1 MPTTPA
7 PSAIAT
13 PSAAGTD
20 KMYATGNLITVRATF
35 PKTIQSAM
43 GARLNIQIGD
53 NARAAVA
60 DCTK

>member
-1 MPTTPA
+1 MQ
-7 PSAIAT
+7 SA
-13 PSAAGTD
+13 SVTD
-20 KMYATGNLITVRATF
+20 KMYATGNLITVRAAF